1 MSMKIIAFLAALLSG
16 PSDDA
21 TTIHEFRIDVDGA
34 TIRVLCT
41 DGPRRV
47 VLMHGASSQ
56 SDIWRPVL
64 QRLDGEVGACAWDRR
79 GNGNSFPG
87 PGERGWYEFL
97 EEMRAVHRTL
107 GFGDDAVLVGH
118 SLGGLYARLF
128 AIESP
133 TALSG
138 LVLVDPSHEDMVDK
152 IRPGMPPLQ
161 WARLNRIREI
171 ANEDGLVEN
180 QLADQLRGQRLPGIP
195 VTVLTASIRP
205 DGGGYDARF
214 LNEAA
219 REVHASVLRG
229 VALGR
234 HIPASRSGHDVHL
247 DEPDL
252 VAEEILR
259 VVALAR

>member
-1 MSMKIIAFLAALLSG
+1 MSVKIIALLAALLPQAG
-16 PSDDA
+16 EA
-21 TTIHEFRIDVDGA
+21 IHEFRIDVDGA

-64 QRLDGEVGACAWDRR
+64 QRLDGQVGACAWDRR

-87 PGERGWYEFL
+87 PSERGWYEFL
-97 EEMRAVHRTL
+97 EEMRAVHRAL
-107 GFGDDAVLVGH
+107 EMSEDAVIVGH

-128 AIESP
+128 AVESP
-133 TALSG
+133 TTLSG

-152 IRPGMPPLQ
+152 IRAGMPRLH
-161 WARLNRIREI
+161 WARLNGLREI
-171 ANEDGLVEN
+171 PNEDGLVEDR
-180 QLADQLRGQRLPGIP
+180 LADQLRGRRLPNIP
-195 VTVLTASIRP
+195 VTVLTAAIRP
-205 DGGGYDARF
+205 DGDGYDARF
-214 LNEAA
+214 LSEAA
-219 REVHASVLRG
+219 REVHASLLRG

-234 HIPASRSGHDVHL
+234 HIPAARSGHDVHL

-259 VVALAR
+259 VIALTRR